1 MTSYN
6 QVHKDIRDAV
16 ARYRLNEDFKPDLMI
31 AIAAGGMIPARFMRG
46 FLNKVNGRNVPI
58 QVIGLSL
65 YEELEIAAA
74 TGDTRP
80 VEVTKTQWLNFAQS
94 ETSLLGRRIL
104 IVDEVDDSRMTMAYA
119 VKEIQKDILAEELKQ
134 GMAPGSSGTTI
145 GVFVLHNK
153 EKPKKREL
161 PEDIMKNYYAAV
173 SMPDQWLVY
182 PWDAID
188 IDEHDGLSTPEWTE
202 WLASSYHLSPHYI
215 SLI

>member
-1 MTSYN
+1 MAKKYITYN
-6 QVHKDIRDAV
+6 QIHKDIRESV
-16 ARYRLNEDFKPDLMI
+16 ERFKLNEDFKPDLMI
-31 AIAAGGMIPARFMRG
+31 AIAAGGMIPARFLRT
-46 FLNKVNGRNVPI
+46 FLNKVNDRNVPI

-74 TGDTRP
+74 KGDTRP

-94 ETSLLGRRIL
+94 EQTLLGKRIL

-119 VKEIQKDILAEELKQ
+119 VKEIEKEIVAEELRQ
-134 GMAPGSSGTTI
+134 GLQPGESNTTI
-145 GVFVLHNK
+145 GVYVLHNK

-161 PEDIMKNYYAAV
+161 PDHIMKNYYAAV

-188 IDEHDGLSTPEWTE
+188 IDEHDT
-202 WLASSYHLSPHYI
+202 LAAQQ
-215 SLI
+215 

>member
-1 MTSYN
+1 MATKRYITYN
-6 QVHKDIRDAV
+6 EVHKDIQNAV
-16 ARYRLNEDFKPDLMI
+16 KKFRLNDDFQPDLI
-31 AIAAGGMIPARFMRG
+31 VSIAAGGLAPARFLRT

-94 ETSLLGRRIL
+94 ELSLLGRRIL

-119 VKEIQKDILAEELKQ
+119 VQEIQKDIEAEEIKQ
-134 GMAPGSSGTTI
+134 GMQPGESNTKI

-153 EKPKKREL
+153 NKPKKRQL
-161 PEDIMKNYYAAV
+161 PDEIMKNYYAAV
-173 SMPDQWLVY
+173 DLPDQWCVY
-182 PWDAID
+182 PWDALD
-188 IDEHDGLSTPEWTE
+188 IEEHDA
-202 WLASSYHLSPHYI
+202 LAAAAGTSARP
-215 SLI
+215 

>member
-1 MTSYN
+1 M
-6 QVHKDIRDAV
+6 
-16 ARYRLNEDFKPDLMI
+16 
-31 AIAAGGMIPARFMRG
+31 
-46 FLNKVNGRNVPI
+46 
-58 QVIGLSL
+58 
-65 YEELEIAAA
+65 AAA
-74 TGDTRP
+74 SGVDTEG

-119 VKEIQKDILAEELKQ
+119 VKEIQKEILAEEQRQ
-134 GMAPGSSGTTI
+134 GLQPGTSGTTL

-161 PEDIMKNYYAAV
+161 PDEIMKHYYAAV

-188 IDEHDGLSTPEWTE
+188 IDEHDVLSV
-202 WLASSYHLSPHYI
+202 
-215 SLI
+215 